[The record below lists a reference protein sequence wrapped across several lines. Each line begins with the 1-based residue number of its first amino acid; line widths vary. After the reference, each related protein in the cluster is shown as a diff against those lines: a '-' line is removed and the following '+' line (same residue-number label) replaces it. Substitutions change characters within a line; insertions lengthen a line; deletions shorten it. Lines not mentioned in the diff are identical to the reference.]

1 MNLEMEIVMKWILFC
16 LIIINI
22 FSFFQMGF
30 DKRRSRRHEW
40 RVPEAHLF
48 LSALAGGSV
57 GSILGMRVFHHKTR
71 HWYFVWGMPA
81 ILVLQIVL
89 LYAVWRGWM

>member
-1 MNLEMEIVMKWILFC
+1 MNLEMEIVMTWILFC

-30 DKRRSRRHEW
+30 DKRRARRHEW

-89 LYAVWRGWM
+89 MYVVWRGWM

>member
-1 MNLEMEIVMKWILFC
+1 MKWILFC
-16 LIIINI
+16 FMIINVL
-22 FSFFQMGF
+22 SFFQMGF
-30 DKRRSRRHEW
+30 DKRRARRHGW
-40 RVPEAHLF
+40 RVPETHLF
-48 LSALAGGSV
+48 LAALAGGSV

-89 LYAVWRGWM
+89 LFVLWRRWM